1 MEKANVT
8 LYTVIGDS
16 NRIVEAIRERFEEMT
31 KEFVCEDETID
42 LTLPDG
48 THVIFSIKH
57 RMSKPDFI
65 ASHISGM
72 ANYFSQVKT
81 PLVGL
86 KENVLLQIRVF
97 NCVTGITFDL
107 NDNEDRTNY
116 ILNRLFEI
124 AGDVNGFLLYP
135 SMQIFTGEG
144 KLLFSVKGESQLT
157 EFIPVGNADLLD
169 GNYQEEAQADVERR
183 LRSIALLEEK
193 HVPYMEYLRSEAL
206 ESEAR
211 LRSRKE
217 MVQRAAA
224 LFAVAV
230 YSEVMLSGGSGREE
244 ALFYFNKMEQLYE
257 VESYLSP
264 AEAAYID
271 NPDPEE
277 QECIL
282 FGWRYE
288 CAGVLLWAAGVV
300 DDLPYPSEIIDVPVL
315 ADIFW
320 QHKGIGGLLSKGFSR
335 SQSEILDAADIT
347 LRYDWACVEA
357 RVHGK
362 EAPASLNGDVVM
374 ERHYAFNWII
384 GANGGADWDD
394 IQPNT

>member
-8 LYTVIGDS
+8 LYTVIGDP
-16 NRIVEAIRERFEEMT
+16 NRIVKAIQERFKEMT
-31 KEFVCEDETID
+31 EELVCKDETVD

-48 THVIFSIKH
+48 THVLFSIKH
-57 RMSKPDFI
+57 RQNKPDFI
-65 ASHISGM
+65 ASHTSGM
-72 ANYFSQVKT
+72 ANYFSQVET
-81 PLVGL
+81 PLAEL
-86 KENVLLQIRVF
+86 KENVLRQIRVF

-124 AGDVNGFLLYP
+124 AGDVKGFLLYP

-144 KLLFSVKGESQLT
+144 KLLFSTKGESQLT
-157 EFIPVGNADLLD
+157 GFIPVGNADLLD
-169 GNYQEEAQADVERR
+169 GNRPEEAQADVERR
-183 LRSIALLEEK
+183 LRSIALLEDK
-193 HVPYMEYLRSEAL
+193 HIPYMEYLRSEAL
-206 ESEAR
+206 ESEVH

-230 YSEVMLSGGSGREE
+230 YSEVMLSEGSGREE
-244 ALFYFNKMEQLYE
+244 ALFYFNKMEQLYG
-257 VESYLSP
+257 VESYLTP
-264 AEAAYID
+264 DEAAYID

-277 QECIL
+277 QECIQ

-288 CAGVLLWAAGVV
+288 CAGVLLWVAGVV
-300 DDLPYPSEIIDVPVL
+300 DDLPYPSKIIDVPVL
-315 ADIFW
+315 AAIFW
-320 QHKGIGGLLSKGFSR
+320 QHKGIGELLSKGFPR

-357 RVHGK
+357 QIHEK
-362 EAPASLNGDVVM
+362 DAPASLNGGVVM

>member
-16 NRIVEAIRERFEEMT
+16 NRIVEAIRERFKEMT

-144 KLLFSVKGESQLT
+144 KLLFSAKGESQLT

-257 VESYLSP
+257 VKSYLSP

-282 FGWRYE
+282 FGGAMNVQVFCFGRQ
-288 CAGVLLWAAGVV
+288 VLWMICLIRLRLLMSLFWLLFSGNIKVSV
-300 DDLPYPSEIIDVPVL
+300 DCFRKVSLVRSPKYWMLPIL
-315 ADIFW
+315 HF
-320 QHKGIGGLLSKGFSR
+320 GMIGLVWKHEFMEKKLL
-335 SQSEILDAADIT
+335 
-347 LRYDWACVEA
+347 LR
-357 RVHGK
+357 
-362 EAPASLNGDVVM
+362 
-374 ERHYAFNWII
+374 
-384 GANGGADWDD
+384 
-394 IQPNT
+394 

>member
-8 LYTVIGDS
+8 LYTVIGDP
-16 NRIVEAIRERFEEMT
+16 NRIVKAIQERFKEMT
-31 KEFVCEDETID
+31 EELVCKDETVD

-48 THVIFSIKH
+48 THVLFSIKH
-57 RMSKPDFI
+57 RQNKPDFI
-65 ASHISGM
+65 ASHTSGM
-72 ANYFSQVKT
+72 ANYFSQVET
-81 PLVGL
+81 PLAEL
-86 KENVLLQIRVF
+86 KENVLRQIRVF

-124 AGDVNGFLLYP
+124 ARDVKGFLLYP

-144 KLLFSVKGESQLT
+144 KLLFSTKGESQLT
-157 EFIPVGNADLLD
+157 GFIPVGNADLLD
-169 GNYQEEAQADVERR
+169 GNRPEEAQADVERR
-183 LRSIALLEEK
+183 LRSIALLEDK
-193 HVPYMEYLRSEAL
+193 HIPYMEYLRSEAL
-206 ESEAR
+206 ESEVH

-230 YSEVMLSGGSGREE
+230 YSEVMLSEGSGREE
-244 ALFYFNKMEQLYE
+244 ALFNFNKMEQLYG
-257 VESYLSP
+257 VESYLTP
-264 AEAAYID
+264 DEAAYID

-277 QECIL
+277 QECIQ

-300 DDLPYPSEIIDVPVL
+300 DDLPYPSKIIDVPVL
-315 ADIFW
+315 AAIFW
-320 QHKGIGGLLSKGFSR
+320 QHKGIGELLSKGFPR

-357 RVHGK
+357 QIHEK
-362 EAPASLNGDVVM
+362 DAPASLNGGVVM

>member
-8 LYTVIGDS
+8 LYTVIGDP
-16 NRIVEAIRERFEEMT
+16 NRIVKTIQERFKEMAEEL
-31 KEFVCEDETID
+31 VCEDETVD

-57 RMSKPDFI
+57 RQSKPDFI
-65 ASHISGM
+65 ASHTSGM

-81 PLVGL
+81 PLAEL
-86 KENVLLQIRVF
+86 KENVLCQIRVF

-135 SMQIFTGEG
+135 SMQIFTSEG
-144 KLLFSVKGESQLT
+144 KLLFSAKGESQLT
-157 EFIPVGNADLLD
+157 EFIPVGNADFLD
-169 GNYQEEAQADVERR
+169 GNRPEEAQADVERR
-183 LRSIALLEEK
+183 LLEEK
-193 HVPYMEYLRSEAL
+193 HIPYMEYLRSEVL

-217 MVQRAAA
+217 IVQRAAA

-230 YSEVMLSGGSGREE
+230 YSEVILSEGSGREE
-244 ALFYFNKMEQLYE
+244 ALFYFKKMEQLYKI
-257 VESYLSP
+257 ESYLSP

-277 QECIL
+277 QECIQ

-288 CAGVLLWAAGVV
+288 CAGVLLWAAGIV

-315 ADIFW
+315 AAIFW
-320 QHKGIGGLLSKGFSR
+320 QHKGCSELLSKGFPR

-357 RVHGK
+357 RIHGK
-362 EAPASLNGDVVM
+362 EAPASLNGGVVM

-384 GANGGADWDD
+384 GANGGAGWDD

>member
-144 KLLFSVKGESQLT
+144 KLLFSAKGESQLT

-169 GNYQEEAQADVERR
+169 GNYQEETQADVERR

-193 HVPYMEYLRSEAL
+193 HIPYMEYLRSEAL
-206 ESEAR
+206 ESEAH

-257 VESYLSP
+257 VKSYLSP

-300 DDLPYPSEIIDVPVL
+300 DDLPYPSEILSFAVRN
-315 ADIFW
+315 
-320 QHKGIGGLLSKGFSR
+320 IGCC
-335 SQSEILDAADIT
+335 
-347 LRYDWACVEA
+347 RYYTSV
-357 RVHGK
+357 
-362 EAPASLNGDVVM
+362 
-374 ERHYAFNWII
+374 
-384 GANGGADWDD
+384 
-394 IQPNT
+394 

>member
-8 LYTVIGDS
+8 LYTVIGDPD
-16 NRIVEAIRERFEEMT
+16 RIVDSIRERFEEIT
-31 KEFVCEDETID
+31 NEFVCEDGTVD

-48 THVIFSIKH
+48 THIIFSIKH
-57 RMSKPDFI
+57 RRSKPGFI

-72 ANYFSQVKT
+72 VNYFSQVKT
-81 PLVGL
+81 QLTGL
-86 KENVLLQIRVF
+86 KENVLRQIRVF
-97 NCVTGITFDL
+97 NCVMGITFDL
-107 NDNEDRTNY
+107 NEHDERTNY
-116 ILNRLFEI
+116 ILDRLFEI

-135 SMQIFTGEG
+135 SMQIFTDEG
-144 KLLFSVKGESQLT
+144 KLLFSAKGESQLT

-169 GNYQEEAQADVERR
+169 GNRPKEAQADVERR
-183 LRSIALLEEK
+183 LCSIALLEEK
-193 HVPYMEYLRSEAL
+193 HIPYMEYLRSEVL
-206 ESEAR
+206 ESEAC

-244 ALFYFNKMEQLYE
+244 ALLYFNKMEQLYE
-257 VESYLSP
+257 VETYLSP
-264 AEAAYID
+264 VEAAYID

-277 QECIL
+277 QECIQ

-315 ADIFW
+315 AAIFW
-320 QHKGIGGLLSKGFSR
+320 QHKGIGELLSKGFPR
-335 SQSEILDAADIT
+335 SESEILDAADIT
-347 LRYDWACVEA
+347 LRYDWACVDA
-357 RVHGK
+357 RIHRK
-362 EAPASLNGDVVM
+362 EAPASLNGGVVM
-374 ERHYAFNWII
+374 ERHYTFNWII
-384 GANGGADWDD
+384 GANGSADWDD

>member
-1 MEKANVT
+1 MEKTNVT
-8 LYTVIGDS
+8 LYTVIGDPD
-16 NRIVEAIRERFEEMT
+16 RIVDSIRERFEEIT
-31 KEFVCEDETID
+31 NEFVCEDGTVD

-48 THVIFSIKH
+48 THIIFSIKH
-57 RMSKPDFI
+57 RRSKPDFI

-81 PLVGL
+81 QLTGL
-86 KENVLLQIRVF
+86 KESVLRQIRVF
-97 NCVTGITFDL
+97 NCVMGITFDL
-107 NDNEDRTNY
+107 NEHDERTNY
-116 ILNRLFEI
+116 ILDRLFEI

-135 SMQIFTGEG
+135 SMQIFTDEG
-144 KLLFSVKGESQLT
+144 KLLFSAKGESQLT

-169 GNYQEEAQADVERR
+169 GNRPKEAQADVERR

-193 HVPYMEYLRSEAL
+193 HIPYMEYLRSEVL
-206 ESEAR
+206 ESEAC

-244 ALFYFNKMEQLYE
+244 ALLYFNKMEQLYE
-257 VESYLSP
+257 VETYLSP
-264 AEAAYID
+264 VEAAYID

-277 QECIL
+277 QECIQ

-300 DDLPYPSEIIDVPVL
+300 DDLPYPSEVIDVPVL
-315 ADIFW
+315 AAIFW
-320 QHKGIGGLLSKGFSR
+320 QHKGIGELLSKGFPR
-335 SQSEILDAADIT
+335 SESEILDAADIT
-347 LRYDWACVEA
+347 LRYDWACVDA
-357 RVHGK
+357 RIHRK
-362 EAPASLNGDVVM
+362 EAPASLNGGVVM
-374 ERHYAFNWII
+374 ERHYTFNWII
-384 GANGGADWDD
+384 GANDSADWDD

>member
-1 MEKANVT
+1 M
-8 LYTVIGDS
+8 D
-16 NRIVEAIRERFEEMT
+16 
-31 KEFVCEDETID
+31 
-42 LTLPDG
+42 
-48 THVIFSIKH
+48 
-57 RMSKPDFI
+57 
-65 ASHISGM
+65 
-72 ANYFSQVKT
+72 
-81 PLVGL
+81 
-86 KENVLLQIRVF
+86 
-97 NCVTGITFDL
+97 
-107 NDNEDRTNY
+107 DNEDRTNY

-124 AGDVNGFLLYP
+124 AGDVTGFLLYP

-169 GNYQEEAQADVERR
+169 GNRPEEAQADVERR

-193 HVPYMEYLRSEAL
+193 HIPYMEYLRSEAL

-211 LRSRKE
+211 LRSRKD

-224 LFAVAV
+224 LFAVAL
-230 YSEVMLSGGSGREE
+230 YSEVMLSEGSGREE

-257 VESYLSP
+257 VESFMTP
-264 AEAAYID
+264 GEKAYID
-271 NPDPEE
+271 NPNPEE
-277 QECIL
+277 QECIQ

-288 CAGVLLWAAGVV
+288 CVGVLLWAAGVV
-300 DDLPYPSEIIDVPVL
+300 DDLPYPSEIVDVPVI
-315 ADIFW
+315 AAIFW
-320 QHKGIGGLLSKGFSR
+320 QHKGIGELLSKGFPR
-335 SQSEILDAADIT
+335 PQSEILDAADIT

-357 RVHGK
+357 RIHGK
-362 EAPASLNGDVVM
+362 EAPASLNGGVVM

>member
-16 NRIVEAIRERFEEMT
+16 NRIVEAIRERFKEMT

-135 SMQIFTGEG
+135 SMHWTGTTRK
-144 KLLFSVKGESQLT
+144 KLRLMWK
-157 EFIPVGNADLLD
+157 
-169 GNYQEEAQADVERR
+169 DVCVR
-183 LRSIALLEEK
+183 LRCSKRNISLIWNICVVK
-193 HVPYMEYLRSEAL
+193 HWKVKP
-206 ESEAR
+206 
-211 LRSRKE
+211 
-217 MVQRAAA
+217 
-224 LFAVAV
+224 
-230 YSEVMLSGGSGREE
+230 
-244 ALFYFNKMEQLYE
+244 
-257 VESYLSP
+257 
-264 AEAAYID
+264 I
-271 NPDPEE
+271 
-277 QECIL
+277 
-282 FGWRYE
+282 
-288 CAGVLLWAAGVV
+288 
-300 DDLPYPSEIIDVPVL
+300 
-315 ADIFW
+315 
-320 QHKGIGGLLSKGFSR
+320 
-335 SQSEILDAADIT
+335 
-347 LRYDWACVEA
+347 
-357 RVHGK
+357 
-362 EAPASLNGDVVM
+362 
-374 ERHYAFNWII
+374 
-384 GANGGADWDD
+384 
-394 IQPNT
+394 

>member
-1 MEKANVT
+1 M
-8 LYTVIGDS
+8 Y
-16 NRIVEAIRERFEEMT
+16 
-31 KEFVCEDETID
+31 
-42 LTLPDG
+42 
-48 THVIFSIKH
+48 
-57 RMSKPDFI
+57 
-65 ASHISGM
+65 
-72 ANYFSQVKT
+72 
-81 PLVGL
+81 
-86 KENVLLQIRVF
+86 LLQIRVF

-144 KLLFSVKGESQLT
+144 KLLFSAKGESQLT

-315 ADIFW
+315 AAIFW

>member
-1 MEKANVT
+1 
-8 LYTVIGDS
+8 
-16 NRIVEAIRERFEEMT
+16 
-31 KEFVCEDETID
+31 
-42 LTLPDG
+42 
-48 THVIFSIKH
+48 
-57 RMSKPDFI
+57 MSKPDFI

-144 KLLFSVKGESQLT
+144 KLLFSAKGESQLT

-217 MVQRAAA
+217 MVQRA
-224 LFAVAV
+224 VRV
-230 YSEVMLSGGSGREE
+230 VCR
-244 ALFYFNKMEQLYE
+244 
-257 VESYLSP
+257 
-264 AEAAYID
+264 
-271 NPDPEE
+271 
-277 QECIL
+277 CCL
-282 FGWRYE
+282 FGSHAFGRF
-288 CAGVLLWAAGVV
+288 GTGRSLVL
-300 DDLPYPSEIIDVPVL
+300 
-315 ADIFW
+315 F
-320 QHKGIGGLLSKGFSR
+320 
-335 SQSEILDAADIT
+335 
-347 LRYDWACVEA
+347 
-357 RVHGK
+357 
-362 EAPASLNGDVVM
+362 
-374 ERHYAFNWII
+374 
-384 GANGGADWDD
+384 
-394 IQPNT
+394 

>member
-8 LYTVIGDS
+8 LYTVIGDP
-16 NRIVEAIRERFEEMT
+16 NRIVKAIQERFKEMT
-31 KEFVCEDETID
+31 EELVCKDETVD

-48 THVIFSIKH
+48 THVLFSIKH
-57 RMSKPDFI
+57 RQNKPDFI
-65 ASHISGM
+65 ASHTSGM
-72 ANYFSQVKT
+72 ANYFSQVET
-81 PLVGL
+81 PLAEL
-86 KENVLLQIRVF
+86 KENVLRQIRVF

-107 NDNEDRTNY
+107 NDNEERTNY

-124 AGDVNGFLLYP
+124 AGDVKGFLLYP

-144 KLLFSVKGESQLT
+144 KLLFSTKGESQLT
-157 EFIPVGNADLLD
+157 GFIPVGNADLLD
-169 GNYQEEAQADVERR
+169 GNRPEEAQADVERR
-183 LRSIALLEEK
+183 LRSIALLEDK
-193 HVPYMEYLRSEAL
+193 HIPYMEYLRSEAL
-206 ESEAR
+206 ESEVH
-211 LRSRKE
+211 LISRKE

-230 YSEVMLSGGSGREE
+230 YSEVMLSEGSGREE
-244 ALFYFNKMEQLYE
+244 ALFYFNKMEQLYG
-257 VESYLSP
+257 VESYLTP
-264 AEAAYID
+264 DEAAYID

-277 QECIL
+277 QECIQ

-300 DDLPYPSEIIDVPVL
+300 DDLPYPSKIIDVPVL
-315 ADIFW
+315 AAIFW
-320 QHKGIGGLLSKGFSR
+320 QHKGIGELLLKGFPR

-357 RVHGK
+357 QIHEK
-362 EAPASLNGDVVM
+362 DAPASLNGGVVM

>member
-1 MEKANVT
+1 
-8 LYTVIGDS
+8 
-16 NRIVEAIRERFEEMT
+16 
-31 KEFVCEDETID
+31 
-42 LTLPDG
+42 
-48 THVIFSIKH
+48 
-57 RMSKPDFI
+57 
-65 ASHISGM
+65 
-72 ANYFSQVKT
+72 
-81 PLVGL
+81 
-86 KENVLLQIRVF
+86 
-97 NCVTGITFDL
+97 
-107 NDNEDRTNY
+107 
-116 ILNRLFEI
+116 
-124 AGDVNGFLLYP
+124 
-135 SMQIFTGEG
+135 
-144 KLLFSVKGESQLT
+144 
-157 EFIPVGNADLLD
+157 
-169 GNYQEEAQADVERR
+169 
-183 LRSIALLEEK
+183 
-193 HVPYMEYLRSEAL
+193 MEYLRSEAL

-271 NPDPEE
+271 NPEPEE

-315 ADIFW
+315 AAIFW